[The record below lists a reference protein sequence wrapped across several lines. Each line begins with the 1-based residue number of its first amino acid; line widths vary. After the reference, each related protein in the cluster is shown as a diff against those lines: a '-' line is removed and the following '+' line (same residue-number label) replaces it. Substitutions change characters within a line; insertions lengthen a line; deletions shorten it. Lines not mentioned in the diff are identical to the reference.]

1 MSRRHQG
8 LHPPPSFPYTSPVP
22 GPILILDT
30 GSPLASVAV
39 ARGGEV
45 VAARAVGTE
54 RSSTRLLEMIRE
66 VLAEAGLELTV
77 LGGLAVLRGPGSF
90 TGVRIGLAT
99 VLGFHQALGLPVTT
113 PTTFEALA
121 AAPSDAD
128 LIIAAVDALRGEWS
142 AQVFASGSHPC
153 ALSEPEL
160 VAGADLPRLAGG
172 RCGVVIGFGVSRLAD
187 LPGWP
192 AALRLVEPGP
202 LASAAARLVAA
213 PGTVWDPALL
223 THPLYARPAAFT
235 PARPRTVAIPQ
246 EA

>member
-1 MSRRHQG
+1 VER
-8 LHPPPSFPYTSPVP
+8 PPSFSYTPPVP

-39 ARGGEV
+39 ALGGEV

-54 RSSTRLLEMIRE
+54 RSSTRLLDMIRE
-66 VLAEAGLELTV
+66 VLEEAGLEMTG
-77 LGGLAVLRGPGSF
+77 LGGVAVLRGPGSF

-99 VLGFHQALGLPVTT
+99 VLGFHQALGLPVAT

-121 AAPSDAD
+121 AAAPGDAGVV
-128 LIIAAVDALRGEWS
+128 IAAVDALRGEWS
-142 AQVFASGSHPC
+142 VQVFGPGLS

-160 VAGADLPRLAGG
+160 AAGADLPRLASGQP
-172 RCGVVIGFGVSRLAD
+172 GVVIGFGVSRLAD

-192 AALRLVEPGP
+192 ADLRLVEPGP

-213 PGTVWDPALL
+213 PDTVWDPALL
-223 THPLYARPAAFT
+223 THPLYARPTAFT
-235 PARPRTVAIPQ
+235 PARPRTTVTQ

>member
-1 MSRRHQG
+1 
-8 LHPPPSFPYTSPVP
+8 VP

-45 VAARAVGTE
+45 VSARAVGTE
-54 RSSTRLLEMIRE
+54 RSSTRLLDMIRE
-66 VLAEAGLELTV
+66 VLEEASLEMTG
-77 LGGLAVLRGPGSF
+77 LGGVAVLRGPGSF

-99 VLGFHQALGLPVTT
+99 VLGFHQALGLPVAT
-113 PTTFEALA
+113 PTSFEALA
-121 AAPSDAD
+121 AAAPSDAEI
-128 LIIAAVDALRGEWS
+128 IIAAVDALRGEWS
-142 AQVFASGSHPC
+142 AQTFAPGPS
-153 ALSEPEL
+153 ALGEPEL
-160 VAGADLPRLAGG
+160 VAGPDLPRLAGG
-172 RCGVVIGFGVSRLAD
+172 QPGVVIGFGVSRLAD

-235 PARPRTVAIPQ
+235 PVRPRTAVTQ

>member
-1 MSRRHQG
+1 M
-8 LHPPPSFPYTSPVP
+8 P

-45 VAARAVGTE
+45 VAARSVGTE
-54 RSSTRLLEMIRE
+54 RSSTRLLDMIRE
-66 VLAEAGLELTV
+66 VLEEAGVEMTT
-77 LGGLAVLRGPGSF
+77 LGGVAVLRGPGSF

-99 VLGFHQALGLPVTT
+99 VLGFHQALGLPVAT
-113 PTTFEALA
+113 PTSFQALA
-121 AAPSDAD
+121 AAAPGDAE
-128 LIIAAVDALRGEWS
+128 IVIAAVDALRGEWS
-142 AQVFASGSHPC
+142 AQAFAPGPHSS
-153 ALSEPEL
+153 ALGEPEL

-172 RCGVVIGFGVSRLAD
+172 AGGHPGVVIGFGVSRLAD

-192 AALRLVEPGP
+192 AVLRLVEPGP
-202 LASAAARLVAA
+202 LASAAARLVTA
-213 PGTVWDPALL
+213 PETVWDPALL

-235 PARPRTVAIPQ
+235 PARPRTPVTQ

>member
-1 MSRRHQG
+1 M
-8 LHPPPSFPYTSPVP
+8 P

-39 ARGGEV
+39 ALGGEV

-54 RSSTRLLEMIRE
+54 RSSTRLLDMIRE
-66 VLAEAGLELTV
+66 VLEEAGLEMTG
-77 LGGLAVLRGPGSF
+77 LGGVAVLRGPGSF

-99 VLGFHQALGLPVTT
+99 VLGFHQALGLPVAT
-113 PTTFEALA
+113 PTSFEALA
-121 AAPSDAD
+121 AAAPGDQE
-128 LIIAAVDALRGEWS
+128 IVIAAVDALRGEWS
-142 AQVFASGSHPC
+142 AQVFGPGLS

-160 VAGADLPRLAGG
+160 LAGAELPRLAGG
-172 RCGVVIGFGVSRLAD
+172 RPGVVIGFGVSRLAD

-192 AALRLVEPGP
+192 ADLRLAEPGP

-213 PGTVWDPALL
+213 PDTLWDPALL

-235 PARPRTVAIPQ
+235 PARPRNAVVAQ

>member
-1 MSRRHQG
+1 
-8 LHPPPSFPYTSPVP
+8 
-22 GPILILDT
+22 
-30 GSPLASVAV
+30 
-39 ARGGEV
+39 
-45 VAARAVGTE
+45 
-54 RSSTRLLEMIRE
+54 MIRE
-66 VLAEAGLELTV
+66 VLEEAGVELAG

-99 VLGFHQALGLPVTT
+99 VLGFHQALGLPVAT
-113 PTTFEALA
+113 PTSFQALA
-121 AAPSDAD
+121 AAAPGDAD
-128 LIIAAVDALRGEWS
+128 VIIAAVDALRGEWS
-142 AQVFASGSHPC
+142 AQVFAPGSHPS

-160 VAGADLPRLAGG
+160 VAGAELPRLAGG
-172 RCGVVIGFGVSRLAD
+172 RPGIVIGFGVSRLAD

-213 PGTVWDPALL
+213 PGTVWDPAFL

-246 EA
+246 EV